1 MNFAETLK
9 TILANRQ
16 PAVTVEWNARPAA
29 VLVPLYRNDGEWH
42 LLFTQRTDDVDEH
55 KGQVSFP
62 GGKIDPEDESPERA
76 ALREAE
82 EEIGLRRDDVAV
94 IGRLDSLITV
104 TQWHITPVV
113 GILPFPYEFVIN
125 PKECSAVFGVPLAW
139 LADPANLETRYRQ
152 PPVAGPPVPVYYY
165 KDWDGHVIWGATARM
180 TRMFL
185 DLIAAAQG
193 ENWDADAKRADER

>member
-1 MNFAETLK
+1 MNFAESLKATLAARP
-9 TILANRQ
+9 IQ
-16 PAVTVEWNARPAA
+16 TVAEWNARPAA
-29 VLVPLYRNDGEWH
+29 VLVPLYQYDGKWH

-62 GGKIDPEDESPERA
+62 GGKIDPEDESPEHA

-82 EEIGLRRDDVAV
+82 EEIGLRRSDVAV
-94 IGRLDSLITV
+94 IGRLDLLITV

-113 GILPFPYEFVIN
+113 GLIPFPYEFVIN
-125 PKECSAVFGVPLAW
+125 PAECSAVFGLPLAW

-165 KDWDGHVIWGATARM
+165 KDWDGHIIWGATARM
-180 TRMFL
+180 TRML
-185 DLIAAAQG
+185 LGIIDG
-193 ENWDADAKRADER
+193 VDVVVKRQARTDV

>member
-1 MNFAETLK
+1 MNFAESLK
-9 TILANRQ
+9 TTLAAR
-16 PAVTVEWNARPAA
+16 PAQTVAEWNARPAA

-62 GGKIDPEDESPERA
+62 GGKIDPEDESPEHA

-82 EEIGLRRDDVAV
+82 EEIGLKRSDVAV

-113 GILPFPYEFVIN
+113 GVIPFPYEFVIN
-125 PKECSAVFGVPLAW
+125 PRECSAVFGVPLSW

-152 PPVAGPPVPVYYY
+152 PPVAGPPVSVYYY
-165 KDWDGHVIWGATARM
+165 KDWDGHIIWGATARM
-180 TRMFL
+180 TRML
-185 DLIAAAQG
+185 LGIVDGL
-193 ENWDADAKRADER
+193 RL